1 MVLGL
6 NAKNRRGP
14 TILVEYLIQIQD
26 IKPWPPSQ
34 SLRSLRSVLIQWENG
49 ERNSGSTKTASPTLG
64 SIIGEGKIEFNESFK
79 LNVNLVRDMSVKGRD
94 ANVFHKNFLEFN
106 LYEPRR
112 EKIQLL
118 ATGIVDLAEYGVIKE
133 TVDVTVSMN
142 SKRSYTSNTAQPIL
156 FIKIDRIYK
165 GQNISSS
172 RSGLSKELSQDRKR
186 SESISSVVDEE
197 YAEEAEIAS
206 FTDDDVSSHSSLTVS
221 SSTFESNGSSLP
233 QNKENGSVAVI
244 DGKEAKGE
252 NMLASMLNMD
262 RTSVA
267 KSSSTDLS
275 SDFESSVDARASAF
289 NSYGSNS
296 PVKETVIT
304 GGGNFHLSS
313 STLTSGKTHD
323 EIKSSLSSSGCDQS
337 KEDTSSDS
345 KALADDDAY
354 NCSLEGNSGY
364 GWQENRHEGQYLEE
378 HGQLNIQSE
387 ENVFSQGN
395 HGTNDGKSDGLMNVK
410 SIRASSD
417 LARSNE
423 LLRNN
428 QNGELKEGV
437 AADAHH
443 GPGSFRSKLSNE
455 RKVSKVYPK
464 DTRSAVL
471 DNKVQQLEN
480 RIKMLEGELRE
491 TAAIE
496 AALYS
501 VVPEHGSSMSK
512 VHAPARRLSRLY
524 LHACKEGSQLRRGSA
539 ARSAVSGL
547 ALVAK
552 ACGNDVPRLT
562 FWLSNCVVLRAI
574 ISESIRELKLPLS
587 AGPTERN
594 GCGKGK
600 KPASSPLKWKES
612 SPVRKENKTSSD
624 WDNPLVFIL
633 ALEGV
638 ETWIFS
644 RIIESVWWQTL
655 IPHMQ
660 SVARDEIDKGMGSGS
675 SKSYGRICGS
685 SNQDRG
691 NFSLD
696 HWKTAFKD
704 ACERLCPVRAA
715 GHECGCLCLLSKL
728 IMEQC
733 VARLD
738 VAMFNAIL
746 RDSTDEI
753 PTDPVS
759 DPISDPVVLPIPAG
773 KISFGAGAQ
782 LKNAV
787 SNANVIGNWSRW
799 LTDLFGIDDNDLVGD
814 ENDQDD
820 GDERQITALK
830 SFHLLN
836 ALSDLMMLPKDMLLS
851 KPIREEVCPAFSA
864 TLIKR
869 VLDTFVPDEFYPDP
883 VPDDVL
889 EALEAEDPLE
899 AREGSITNFPCT
911 ASPPVYSQPSATSVA
926 SIIGEVGSKS
936 HHLRRSGSSVL
947 RKSHASDDELDELNS
962 PLSSIFDDFQS
973 SSVQS
978 KPNWISKGNGNQN
991 AIRYRLLR
999 DVWMNS
1005 E

>member
-26 IKPWPPSQ
+26 VKPWPPSQ

-94 ANVFHKNFLEFN
+94 AYVFHKNFLEFN

-118 ATGIVDLAEYGVIKE
+118 ATGIVDLAEYGVTKE

-156 FIKIDRIYK
+156 FIKIDRICK

-197 YAEEAEIAS
+197 YGEEAEIAS

-244 DGKEAKGE
+244 DGKEVKGE

-262 RTSVA
+262 RTSIA

-304 GGGNFHLSS
+304 GGSNFHLSS

-323 EIKSSLSSSGCDQS
+323 EIKSSVSSSGCDQS
-337 KEDTSSDS
+337 KEDKSSYS

-387 ENVFSQGN
+387 ENVLSQGN

-437 AADAHH
+437 ARTHTM
-443 GPGSFRSKLSNE
+443 G
-455 RKVSKVYPK
+455 
-464 DTRSAVL
+464 
-471 DNKVQQLEN
+471 Q
-480 RIKMLEGELRE
+480 
-491 TAAIE
+491 E
-496 AALYS
+496 A
-501 VVPEHGSSMSK
+501 
-512 VHAPARRLSRLY
+512 
-524 LHACKEGSQLRRGSA
+524 
-539 ARSAVSGL
+539 
-547 ALVAK
+547 
-552 ACGNDVPRLT
+552 
-562 FWLSNCVVLRAI
+562 
-574 ISESIRELKLPLS
+574 SE
-587 AGPTERN
+587 
-594 GCGKGK
+594 
-600 KPASSPLKWKES
+600 
-612 SPVRKENKTSSD
+612 
-624 WDNPLVFIL
+624 
-633 ALEGV
+633 
-638 ETWIFS
+638 
-644 RIIESVWWQTL
+644 
-655 IPHMQ
+655 
-660 SVARDEIDKGMGSGS
+660 
-675 SKSYGRICGS
+675 
-685 SNQDRG
+685 
-691 NFSLD
+691 
-696 HWKTAFKD
+696 
-704 ACERLCPVRAA
+704 
-715 GHECGCLCLLSKL
+715 
-728 IMEQC
+728 
-733 VARLD
+733 
-738 VAMFNAIL
+738 
-746 RDSTDEI
+746 
-753 PTDPVS
+753 
-759 DPISDPVVLPIPAG
+759 
-773 KISFGAGAQ
+773 
-782 LKNAV
+782 
-787 SNANVIGNWSRW
+787 AN
-799 LTDLFGIDDNDLVGD
+799 
-814 ENDQDD
+814 
-820 GDERQITALK
+820 
-830 SFHLLN
+830 
-836 ALSDLMMLPKDMLLS
+836 
-851 KPIREEVCPAFSA
+851 
-864 TLIKR
+864 
-869 VLDTFVPDEFYPDP
+869 
-883 VPDDVL
+883 
-889 EALEAEDPLE
+889 
-899 AREGSITNFPCT
+899 
-911 ASPPVYSQPSATSVA
+911 
-926 SIIGEVGSKS
+926 
-936 HHLRRSGSSVL
+936 
-947 RKSHASDDELDELNS
+947 
-962 PLSSIFDDFQS
+962 
-973 SSVQS
+973 
-978 KPNWISKGNGNQN
+978 
-991 AIRYRLLR
+991 
-999 DVWMNS
+999 
-1005 E
+1005 